1 MCMRYETAAI
11 SFHEEDGDFSL
22 WTVDM
27 PSEIVDEARKTAD
40 LHQESLLEIMEL
52 TPTVNGPTDTC
63 LHFLFENEGQFSL
76 CTMNMDKAF
85 LWDYQ
90 HEGSSVRGSRE
101 DIVEELGDFFY
112 CQAATPEEVMM

>member
-11 SFHEEDGDFSL
+11 LFHEEDGDFSL
-22 WTVDM
+22 WTVD
-27 PSEIVDEARKTAD
+27 
-40 LHQESLLEIMEL
+40 MEL

>member
-11 SFHEEDGDFSL
+11 LFHEEDGDFSL
-22 WTVDM
+22 WTVD
-27 PSEIVDEARKTAD
+27 
-40 LHQESLLEIMEL
+40 
-52 TPTVNGPTDTC
+52 
-63 LHFLFENEGQFSL
+63 FLFENEGQFSL

>member
-11 SFHEEDGDFSL
+11 LFHEEDGDFSL

-101 DIVEELGDFFY
+101 DIVEELGDFSY

>member
-11 SFHEEDGDFSL
+11 LFHEEDGDFSL

-76 CTMNMDKAF
+76 CTMNRIRHSCGTISMREA
-85 LWDYQ
+85 LS
-90 HEGSSVRGSRE
+90 EGAEKISWKNSAIFSIVRR
-101 DIVEELGDFFY
+101 
-112 CQAATPEEVMM
+112 QRQKK

>member
-11 SFHEEDGDFSL
+11 LFHEEDGDFSL

-52 TPTVNGPTDTC
+52 TPTVNGPLIHAYTFC
-63 LHFLFENEGQFSL
+63 LK
-76 CTMNMDKAF
+76 MKA
-85 LWDYQ
+85 
-90 HEGSSVRGSRE
+90 SSPYVR
-101 DIVEELGDFFY
+101 
-112 CQAATPEEVMM
+112 